1 MNLECQYIQWRKKI
15 DFIHSKG
22 WLILLCCNCF
32 INREKIKTLKSF
44 TCTLF
49 EEKFNFSS
57 TSRFFLNLI
66 GNFYKRKKRRKEKGG
81 RRRNFQFYRK
91 NLDRRA
97 SLEQNLASILSL
109 DYFKREE
116 LFRTRFCDNYS
127 IKKKRRNN
135 TFVYLKKTF
144 PNRNSKRHPI
154 VQVKDPCCVHRRVN
168 NDP

>member
-1 MNLECQYIQWRKKI
+1 MNLECQYIQRRKKI

-66 GNFYKRKKRRKEKGG
+66 GNFYKRKKKGKKKVDEEGIFNFIEKTWIE
-81 RRRNFQFYRK
+81 
-91 NLDRRA
+91 
-97 SLEQNLASILSL
+97 EQVWNKTQCQSCLSIILN
-109 DYFKREE
+109 EN